1 MIQWQSVEHFKKG
14 LLVGRFQ
21 PFHNGHLYL
30 FRKALVFVDQLIIG
44 IGSVGTHDQNNPLSY
59 EDREAMIRQVIHHE
73 KFDAKKISIV
83 PLRDY
88 FNDALWLKHA
98 LDAVPRF
105 DVVIGNNEWT
115 NGIFQKAGYTI
126 IRIPYYKRYIYEG
139 ERIRKIMARSGK
151 WESRVPS
158 YLVPLIQEKMLT

>member
-1 MIQWQSVEHFKKG
+1 MEHFKKG

-30 FRKALVFVDQLIIG
+30 IKKAFTFVDALIIG
-44 IGSVGTHDQNNPLSY
+44 IGSVNTHDKNNPLSY
-59 EDREAMIRQVIHHE
+59 EDRETLMRQVITRE
-73 KFDAKKISIV
+73 KLDGKKIHIV

-88 FNDALWLKHA
+88 FNDELWLKHA
-98 LDAVPRF
+98 LATVPLF

-115 NGIFQKAGYTI
+115 NGIFQKAGYTV

-139 ERIRKIMARSGK
+139 ERIRKIMERRGK

-158 YLVPLIQEKMLT
+158 YLVPFIQEKMLL